1 MIKFLWGRFFSI
13 SPVIPSLLSAFST
26 FLSALLFTFLFS
38 LLPAFLS
45 GFFSS
50 YFFII
55 GIIFIGIIFGGPLFL
70 LQIFD
75 SLFEVP
81 IEWARGADEFVVNR
95 FIFFVLDG
103 DLSSTCNAEAVFG
116 FNLWRKINI
125 ELSGKTKNGFW
136 TYISAKFW
144 RILLL
149 WVEDVNIISV
159 ILLTFGFSRH
169 RSKPGDVFNFVES
182 STLESLFALVISF
195 GSSWG

>member
-1 MIKFLWGRFFSI
+1 MTKIKFLWGRFFSI
-13 SPVIPSLLSAFST
+13 SPVIPSLLSVFST
-26 FLSALLFTFLFS
+26 FLSALLLAFLFV

-50 YFFII
+50 YFFI
-55 GIIFIGIIFGGPLFL
+55 IGIIFGGPLFL

-103 DLSSTCNAEAVFG
+103 DLSSACNAEAVFG
-116 FNLWRKINI
+116 FN
-125 ELSGKTKNGFW
+125 
-136 TYISAKFW
+136 ISAKFW

-149 WVEDVNIISV
+149 WVEDVNIIGV
-159 ILLTFGFSRH
+159 ILLTFRFIGY